1 MPTIA
6 VLAAHRNGHHPD
18 PGIRAVEAAG
28 GSVSVVAPSS
38 GPAGLSGAGGL
49 LVPDTGFGPNGAD
62 AGALTLLDAA
72 MSADMPTLLTGR
84 GMYLLNTNFGGN
96 APSSNAI
103 PTVADPDA
111 NQGDDPSPREQRR
124 QLYLSPGSKMAAIIG
139 SAGMF
144 RLNTQAWNCR
154 MALREPQRAERLMSI
169 AYQLDDGVIEGLESK
184 EHSWVIGVQFLPE
197 RAEEVPA
204 SFNSL
209 FLGLV
214 ERADDFAATGDNR
227 I

>member
-6 VLAAHRNGHHPD
+6 VLAAHRNGQHPE
-18 PGIRAVEAAG
+18 PSIRAVEEAG
-28 GSVSVVAPSS
+28 GRADVIDPSV
-38 GPAGLSGAGGL
+38 GPAGLERAGGL
-49 LVPDTGFGPNGAD
+49 LVPDTGFTDGGPD
-62 AGALTLLDAA
+62 DGALHLLDAA
-72 MSADMPTLLTGR
+72 LASDMPTLLTGK
-84 GMYLLNTNFGGN
+84 GMHLLNAAFGGKSPPVHE
-96 APSSNAI
+96 APSL
-103 PTVADPDA
+103 
-111 NQGDDPSPREQRR
+111 DDEGAASTDTRGRR
-124 QLYLSPGSKMAAIIG
+124 QIYLSPGSKMAAIIG

-144 RLNTQAWNCR
+144 RVNTGAWSCR
-154 MALREPQRAERLMSI
+154 MGLREPQRAERLMSI
-169 AYQLDDGVIEGLESK
+169 AYQLDDGIIEGLESK

-214 ERADDFAATGDNR
+214 ERAEDFAATGDSR

>member
-18 PGIRAVEAAG
+18 PGIRAVEEAG
-28 GSVSVVAPSS
+28 GRANIINPSVEAERL
-38 GPAGLSGAGGL
+38 GEAGGL
-49 LVPDTGFGPNGAD
+49 FIPDVGFNGSGPD
-62 AGALTLLDAA
+62 AGALEMLGAA
-72 MSADMPTLLTGR
+72 LATDMPTLATGR
-84 GMYLLNTNFGGN
+84 GMLLLNLAFGGR
-96 APSSNAI
+96 APSSF
-103 PTVADPDA
+103 ADGEDGGGIDA
-111 NQGDDPSPREQRR
+111 QTDNRGRR
-124 QLYLSPGSKMAAIIG
+124 QIYLSPGSKMAAIIG

-144 RLNTQAWNCR
+144 RMNSAAWVCR

-169 AYQLDDGVIEGLESK
+169 AYQLDDGIIEGLESK

-214 ERADDFAATGDNR
+214 ERAEDFAAAGR
-227 I
+227 

>member
-6 VLAAHRNGHHPD
+6 ILAAQRNGHHPD

-28 GSVSVVAPSS
+28 GQPSLVTVS
-38 GPAGLSGAGGL
+38 GGLDALARAGGL
-49 LVPDTGFGPNGAD
+49 LVCDAGFGVNGAD
-62 AGALTLLDAA
+62 AGALALLEAA
-72 MSADMPTLLTGR
+72 LAMDMPTLLTGK
-84 GMYLLNTNFGGN
+84 GMYLLNASFGGG
-96 APSSNAI
+96 APSVTRSGF
-103 PTVADPDA
+103 ADAGDA
-111 NQGDDPSPREQRR
+111 AVSGREARR
-124 QLYLSPGSKMAAIIG
+124 QIYLSPGSKMAAIIG

-144 RLNTQAWNCR
+144 RVNSGAWSAR

-184 EHSWVIGVQFLPE
+184 EHSWVIGLHFLLE
-197 RAEEVPA
+197 RVEEVPA

-214 ERADDFAATGDNR
+214 ERAEAFAAGKAGQP
-227 I
+227 

>member
-6 VLAAHRNGHHPD
+6 ILAVQRNGHNPD

-28 GSVSVVAPSS
+28 GRVNIAAPS
-38 GPAGLSGAGGL
+38 AGRDGLAGAGGL
-49 LVPDTGFGPNGAD
+49 LISDAGFGVEGAD
-62 AGALTLLDAA
+62 PGALEMLDAA
-72 MSADMPTLLTGR
+72 LAVDMPTLVTGR
-84 GMYLLNTNFGGN
+84 GMYLLNARFGGGT
-96 APSSNAI
+96 
-103 PTVADPDA
+103 PTPAESRDV
-111 NQGDDPSPREQRR
+111 DDEISAASDRGTRR
-124 QLYLSPGSKMAAIIG
+124 QIYLSPGSKMAAIIG

-144 RLNTQAWNCR
+144 RLNREAWNYPL
-154 MALREPQRAERLMSI
+154 ALREGQRSERLMSI

-184 EHSWVIGVQFLPE
+184 EHSWVIGVQFMPE
-197 RAEEVPA
+197 RADEVPA

-214 ERADDFAATGDNR
+214 ERAEVFTATGDNR

>member
-18 PGIRAVEAAG
+18 PGIRAVEEAG
-28 GSVSVVAPSS
+28 GRANVINP
-38 GPAGLSGAGGL
+38 PAGAEGLGEAGGL
-49 LVPDTGFGPNGAD
+49 LIPDAGFNGHGPD
-62 AGALTLLDAA
+62 AGALEMLDAA
-72 MSADMPTLLTGR
+72 LATDMPTLVTGR
-84 GMYLLNTNFGGN
+84 GMFLLNWAFGGR
-96 APSSNAI
+96 APSSF
-103 PTVADPDA
+103 ADGKDSGEDGA
-111 NQGDDPSPREQRR
+111 QNDSRGRR
-124 QLYLSPGSKMAAIIG
+124 QIYLSPGSKMAAIIG

-144 RLNTQAWNCR
+144 RMNSAAWGCR

-169 AYQLDDGVIEGLESK
+169 AYQLDDGIIEGLESK

-214 ERADDFAATGDNR
+214 ERAEDFAATGR
-227 I
+227 

>member
-18 PGIRAVEAAG
+18 PGIRAVEEAG
-28 GSVSVVAPSS
+28 GRANVIDP
-38 GPAGLSGAGGL
+38 PAGAEGLGEASALFIPDAGFNGH
-49 LVPDTGFGPNGAD
+49 GPD
-62 AGALTLLDAA
+62 AGALEALGAA
-72 MSADMPTLLTGR
+72 LSTDMPTLATGR
-84 GMYLLNTNFGGN
+84 GMFLLNWAFGGR
-96 APSSNAI
+96 APSSF
-103 PTVADPDA
+103 ADREDA
-111 NQGDDPSPREQRR
+111 GEHGATTDSRGRR
-124 QLYLSPGSKMAAIIG
+124 QIYLSPGSKMAAIIG

-144 RLNTQAWNCR
+144 RMNSAAWGCR

-169 AYQLDDGVIEGLESK
+169 AYQLDDGIIEGLESK

-214 ERADDFAATGDNR
+214 ERAEDFAASGR
-227 I
+227 